1 MKRYLMPLVIAAGM
15 IVMLVSLI
23 LLSKSTQNSMDF
35 DRLHGGLLLLNAI
48 AVGILLIIIGF
59 NLVRLILQY
68 RRNVIG
74 SRLTTRLVVMF
85 VALAIV
91 PVVLV
96 YYFSVQFIS
105 RGIDSWFDVRVERAL
120 GDAIE
125 LSRTALQL
133 RVRELLTRT
142 QTIGNTLAVT
152 APRDVA
158 VEMNMLRQ
166 QNGAAELTLLSGEDG
181 HIIATSSELPAQLIP
196 DLPGQ
201 EMLMRARSGHVYVG
215 LDPAGDN
222 GLHIRALIPVI
233 VGGLWWRPEV
243 LQAIFPV
250 ADQQSHLANRVQA
263 AYSNYREL
271 TVLRQPL
278 KYSFML
284 TLSLVLLLSVLMA
297 VWVAFVA
304 ARKLVEP
311 IQNLVEGTRSVARGD
326 FSTRLPLPSRD
337 EVGYLVSSF
346 NEMTQRLSLAQE
358 AARRSRAQVENERS
372 YLGAVLTRLSS
383 GVISID
389 ADLILKTIN
398 PAAAAILGVELQQH
412 LNKSLTPL
420 SGAGSLF
427 GQFVSACR
435 AHLEAGETEW
445 REEMLLQGSGG
456 RRMLMVSCTTL
467 PGSGEAPPGHVIVFD
482 DLTMLIEAQ
491 RDAAWGE
498 VARRLAHE
506 IKNPLTPIRLAAER
520 MRRKYLGK
528 LKGED
533 EDVLDRATHTIV
545 QQVEAMKSMVNAF
558 SEYAR
563 TPALEFTPL
572 DLNALVGEVAELYR
586 VRESGVV
593 IQLQFDEALPP
604 VYADAGR
611 MRQMLHNLLKN
622 AQEALEGRKGGRVK
636 ITTHYYHRGAEQMA
650 EIVVE
655 DNGPGFNTD
664 ILGKA
669 FEPYVTSK
677 PKGTG
682 LGLAIVKKLAEEHGG
697 SIRAHNN
704 SEGGARLIIRL
715 PVTEEG
721 RTSALLGGLRRHS
734 GG

>member
-1 MKRYLMPLVIAAGM
+1 MKRYAMPLVIAAGLV
-15 IVMLVSLI
+15 VMLLSLT
-23 LLSKSTQNSMDF
+23 LLSKSTANSAAF
-35 DRLHGGLLLLNAI
+35 EQLHGGLLLLNII
-48 AVGILLIIIGF
+48 AVAVLLVVIGF

-68 RRNVIG
+68 RRNVTG

-85 VALAIV
+85 VTLAIV

-96 YYFSVQFIS
+96 YYFSIQFIS
-105 RGIDSWFDVRVERAL
+105 HGIDSWFDVRVERAL

-133 RVRELLTRT
+133 RVRELLSHTE
-142 QTIGNTLAVT
+142 QMGNALMVT
-152 APRDVA
+152 KPSDAA
-158 VEMNMLRQ
+158 VELDTLRRQ
-166 QNGAAELTLLSGEDG
+166 SGATELTLLSGMDG
-181 HIIATSSELPAQLIP
+181 HIVAASSSLSTQLIP

-201 EMLMRARSGHVYVG
+201 EMLMQVRNGHVYVG
-215 LDPAGDN
+215 LDPSGDN
-222 GLHIRALIPVI
+222 DLHIRALVPVTM
-233 VGGLWWRPEV
+233 GGLWWRPDI

-250 ADQQSHLANRVQA
+250 ADQQSGLASRVQA
-263 AYSNYREL
+263 AYSHYREL

-326 FSTRLPLPSRD
+326 FSTRLPLSSRD

-346 NEMTQRLSLAQE
+346 NEMTQRLSLAQD
-358 AARRSRAQVENERS
+358 AARRSRTQVESERS
-372 YLGAVLTRLSS
+372 YLDAVLTRLSS
-383 GVISID
+383 GVISVD
-389 ADLILKTIN
+389 GDLMLKTAN
-398 PAAAAILGVELQQH
+398 PAADAILGTALQRH

-420 SGAGSLF
+420 AGDDSLF
-427 GQFVSACR
+427 GQFANACR
-435 AHLEAGETEW
+435 TRLETQEAEW
-445 REEMLLQGSGG
+445 REEMLLHGATG

-482 DLTMLIEAQ
+482 DLTALIEAQ

-520 MRRKYLGK
+520 MRRKYLGN
-528 LKGED
+528 LKAED
-533 EDVLDRATHTIV
+533 ADVLDRATHTIV

-563 TPALEFTPL
+563 SPVLEFVPL
-572 DLNALVGEVAELYR
+572 DLNALVNEVGELYKA
-586 VRESGVV
+586 RETGMV
-593 IQLQFDEALPP
+593 IQLKLDDNLPL
-604 VYADAGR
+604 VQADSGR
-611 MRQMLHNLLKN
+611 VRQMLHNLLKN
-622 AQEALEGRKGGRVK
+622 SQEALEGHKNSWVK
-636 ITTHYYHRGAEQMA
+636 ITTHYYHRGGEEIA
-650 EIVVE
+650 EIVME
-655 DNGPGFNTD
+655 DNGPGFDTE
-664 ILGKA
+664 ILGHA

-697 SIRAHNN
+697 SIRAQN
-704 SEGGARLIIRL
+704 SPDGGAQLIIRL
-715 PVTEEG
+715 PVTEAG
-721 RTSALLGGLRRHS
+721 RTSALLSGLQRRS
-734 GG
+734 GA

>member
-1 MKRYLMPLVIAAGM
+1 MKRFAMPLVIAAGLV
-15 IVMLVSLI
+15 VMLLSLT
-23 LLSKSTQNSMDF
+23 LLSKSTANSAAF
-35 DRLHGGLLLLNAI
+35 EQLHGGLLLLNII
-48 AVGILLIIIGF
+48 AVAVLLVVIGF

-68 RRNVIG
+68 RRNVTG

-85 VALAIV
+85 VMLAIV

-96 YYFSVQFIS
+96 YYFSIQFIS

-133 RVRELLTRT
+133 RVRELLTHT
-142 QTIGNTLAVT
+142 EQMGNVLMVT
-152 APRDVA
+152 KPGNA
-158 VEMNMLRQ
+158 
-166 QNGAAELTLLSGEDG
+166 AAELDTLRRESGATEVTLLSGMDG
-181 HIIATSSELPAQLIP
+181 HIVATSSSQPTQLIP

-201 EMLMRARSGHVYVG
+201 EMLMQVRNGRVYVG

-222 GLHIRALIPVI
+222 GLHIRALVPVTM
-233 VGGLWWRPEV
+233 GGLWWRPEI

-250 ADQQSHLANRVQA
+250 ADQQSGLAGRVQA
-263 AYSNYREL
+263 AYSHYREL

-311 IQNLVEGTRSVARGD
+311 IQNLVQGTRSVARGD
-326 FSTRLPLPSRD
+326 FSTRLPLSSRD

-346 NEMTQRLSLAQE
+346 NEMTQRLSLAQD
-358 AARRSRAQVENERS
+358 AARRSRTQVESERS
-372 YLGAVLTRLSS
+372 YLDAVLTRLSS
-383 GVISID
+383 GVISVD
-389 ADLILKTIN
+389 GNLMLKTAN
-398 PAAAAILGVELQQH
+398 PAADAILGTALQRH
-412 LNKSLTPL
+412 LNKSLMPL
-420 SGAGSLF
+420 AGDDSLF
-427 GQFVSACR
+427 GQFASACR
-435 AHLEAGETEW
+435 ARLEAQETEW
-445 REEMLLQGSGG
+445 REEMLLHGATG

-467 PGSGEAPPGHVIVFD
+467 PSSGEAPSGHVIVFD
-482 DLTMLIEAQ
+482 DLTALIEAQ

-528 LKGED
+528 LKTED
-533 EDVLDRATHTIV
+533 ADVLDRATHTIV
-545 QQVEAMKSMVNAF
+545 QQVEAMKAMVNAF

-563 TPALEFTPL
+563 SPALEFTAL
-572 DLNALVGEVAELYR
+572 DLNALVNEVGELYKA
-586 VRESGVV
+586 RETGMS
-593 IQLQFDEALPP
+593 IQLKLDDSLPA
-604 VYADAGR
+604 VWADSGR
-611 MRQMLHNLLKN
+611 VRQMLHNLLKN
-622 AQEALEGRKGGRVK
+622 SQEALEGHKDGRVN
-636 ITTHYYHRGAEQMA
+636 ITTHYYHRGGEEMA

-655 DNGPGFNTD
+655 DNGPGFNTE
-664 ILGKA
+664 ILGHA

-697 SIRAHNN
+697 SIRAQNN
-704 SEGGARLIIRL
+704 PDGGAQLVIRL
-715 PVTEEG
+715 PVTEAG
-721 RTSALLGGLRRHS
+721 RTSAMLSGLQRRS
-734 GG
+734 GA